1 MSQNKVP
8 TAMKEK
14 YEEIMKLIIDFSD
27 RYLNEEYIEMSSKL
41 TAALSRKRPSPL
53 LKGKSN
59 VWACGIIHAIGM
71 VNFLFDSTQA
81 PHMKAGELYES
92 FQVSNSTGSLKS
104 KEIRDMMKMTV
115 LDTEWTI
122 PSKMNENP
130 LAWIVNFNGTPM
142 DIRHASKKMQQIA
155 FSKGLIPY
163 IPDQEEEEEN
173 IDYSIYGNVIP
184 FKRAN
189 KIENETIDR
198 KEKYKMAQAL
208 MFEAWQ
214 TINPKKRIELARKAI
229 GLSKYCSDAYI
240 LIAQESDLCDE
251 DKKELYEKALKAGED
266 IIGKKDL
273 KKCRGKF
280 WEIPKTR
287 PYMRAKFQL
296 ANLLWEMGEAE
307 EAVKHCQEMLQL
319 NPNDDQGVRGV
330 LINWLIFR
338 NKCKQVE
345 SLLNDYNDDF
355 LCSMIYS
362 KALFLFRKGDFQ
374 KASKALS
381 EAIERNKFVPLYLL
395 QFKDMPE
402 VLPEYVGFG
411 DENEAIA
418 YVYDAFQVWYGIPGA
433 IEWLDE
439 KFHKELT

>member
-1 MSQNKVP
+1 MNQHKVP
-8 TAMKEK
+8 KTMKEK

-27 RYLNEEYIEMSSKL
+27 KYLNEEYIEMSSKL

-81 PHMKAGELYES
+81 PHMKAGELYER
-92 FQVSNSTGSLKS
+92 FEVSISTGSLKS

-122 PSKMNENP
+122 PSKMDENP
-130 LAWIVNFNGTPM
+130 LAWIVNLNGIPM
-142 DIRHASKKMQQIA
+142 DIRHVTKKIQEEA
-155 FSKGLIPY
+155 FKKGLIPY
-163 IPDQEEEEEN
+163 IPDQEEDEE
-173 IDYSIYGNVIP
+173 IDYSSYGNVIP
-184 FKRAN
+184 IKRVN
-189 KIENETIDR
+189 KIENEAIDE
-198 KEKYKMAQAL
+198 KEKYGMAQAL
-208 MFEAWQ
+208 MFEAWH
-214 TINPKKRIELARKAI
+214 TINLKKRIELARKAI
-229 GLSKYCSDAYI
+229 GLSKNCADAYI

-251 DKKELYEKALKAGED
+251 DKKELYEKALKAGEN
-266 IIGKKDL
+266 IIGKRNFGKL
-273 KKCRGKF
+273 KGQF
-280 WEIPKTR
+280 WTIPRTR
-287 PYMRAKFQL
+287 PYMRSKFQL
-296 ANLLWEMGEAE
+296 ANILWEMGETE
-307 EAVKHCQEMLQL
+307 EAIKHSQEMINL
-319 NPNDDQGVRGV
+319 NPNDNQGVRGV

-345 SLLNDYNDDF
+345 SLLNDYKDDF
-355 LCSMIYS
+355 LCSMAYS

-374 KASKALS
+374 KASKALT

-402 VLPEYVGFG
+402 VLPECVGFG
-411 DENEAIA
+411 DENEAIE
-418 YVYDAFQVWYGIPGA
+418 YVYDSFQVWYGIPGA

>member
-1 MSQNKVP
+1 MSHHKVP
-8 TAMKEK
+8 KVMQAR
-14 YEEIMKLIIDFSD
+14 YEEIMKLIVDFSN

-59 VWACGIIHAIGM
+59 IWACGIIHAIGM
-71 VNFLFDSTQA
+71 VNFLFDSTQT
-81 PHMKAGELYES
+81 PHMKAGELYER
-92 FQVSNSTGSLKS
+92 FGVCNNTGSSKS

-130 LAWIVNFNGTPM
+130 LAWVVNLNGLPI
-142 DIRHASKKMQQIA
+142 DIRHASKEMQEIA
-155 FSKGLIPY
+155 FKKGLIPY
-163 IPDQEEEEEN
+163 IPEEEEEE
-173 IDYSIYGNVIP
+173 IDYSSYGNVIP
-184 FKRAN
+184 FKRPN
-189 KIENETIDR
+189 KIENQTIDE
-198 KEKYKMAQAL
+198 KEKYRMAQAL

-229 GLSKYCSDAYI
+229 GLSKYCADAYI

-266 IIGKKDL
+266 IIGKREF
-273 KKCRGKF
+273 KKCEGKF

-287 PYMRAKFQL
+287 PYMRAKIQL
-296 ANLLWEMGEAE
+296 ADILWEMGETE
-307 EAVKHCQEMLQL
+307 EAIKHCQEMLQL
-319 NPNDDQGVRGV
+319 NPNDNQGVRGV
-330 LINWLIFR
+330 LINWLLFR
-338 NKCKQVE
+338 NKCQKVE
-345 SLLNDYNDDF
+345 ELLNDYKDDF
-355 LCSMIYS
+355 LSSMAYS
-362 KALFLFRKGDFQ
+362 KALFLFRKGDTI
-374 KASKALS
+374 KASKALE

-395 QFKDMPE
+395 QFKEMPE
-402 VLPEYVGFG
+402 ILPEYVGFG

-439 KFHKELT
+439 NFHKEII